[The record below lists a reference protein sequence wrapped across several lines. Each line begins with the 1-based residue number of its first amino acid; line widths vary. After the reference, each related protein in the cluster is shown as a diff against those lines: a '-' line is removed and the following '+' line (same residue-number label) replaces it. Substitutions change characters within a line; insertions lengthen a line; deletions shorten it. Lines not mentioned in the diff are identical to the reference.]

1 MLSLLLYLF
10 GWIMFIVQ
18 ALRLALLIVR
28 VVHHYNIPIVII
40 VKMSLWNVVSEFKK
54 MIVINSPAE
63 FTLSP
68 ASGPNATLD
77 NCFKVNPG
85 DCTFRDI
92 MKFTRIKYFV

>member
-1 MLSLLLYLF
+1 M
-10 GWIMFIVQ
+10 
-18 ALRLALLIVR
+18 
-28 VVHHYNIPIVII
+28 
-40 VKMSLWNVVSEFKK
+40 SEFKK

-77 NCFKVNPG
+77 KCFKVNPG
-85 DCTFRDI
+85 DCTFLDI